1 MIYSDGAAVHHGA
14 IDVLHRSFS
23 ILACKITDKAEATW
37 RFFGG
42 VQAHDEP
49 FYVPSFGK

>member
-1 MIYSDGAAVHHGA
+1 MIHSDGAAIHHGA

-37 RFFGG
+37 RFFCG

-49 FYVPSFGK
+49 FYVTSFGE